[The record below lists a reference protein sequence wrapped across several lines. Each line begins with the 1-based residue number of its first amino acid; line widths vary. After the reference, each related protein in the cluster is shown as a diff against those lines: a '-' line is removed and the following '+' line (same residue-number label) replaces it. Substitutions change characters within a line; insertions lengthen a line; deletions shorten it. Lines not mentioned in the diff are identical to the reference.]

1 MLTILSTLGSFANA
15 SDNSTYL
22 KCGNKYAELTGNY
35 LKTNYNIR
43 TKKFTYK
50 YKIWFYGEDYIRW
63 ERSYDKLNRN
73 NGEWLYKGQVL
84 RTCKKIHWNELP
96 KLNEE
101 GKLF

>member
-43 TKKFTYK
+43 TKKFSFEYN
-50 YKIWFYGEDYIRW
+50 IHSYGENYIKFG
-63 ERSYDKLNRN
+63 SGSKLNRN